1 LTGRRVLFPGGLP
14 GSFLFIPAGSHR
26 FRRVVWWR
34 WKEVSVVRRGDV
46 EGFPIAKGVMG
57 RVLLS
62 GERLMLLLVEIEAGG
77 VVPEHSHPHEQ
88 MGLCLKGRA
97 EFTAEGET
105 VLVEA
110 GSAYHFPS
118 GERHGV
124 RVVGRED
131 GLFLDV
137 FSPPRENYLKRS
149 QEAVKV
155 SRGAAVRGA

>member
-1 LTGRRVLFPGGLP
+1 MR
-14 GSFLFIPAGSHR
+14 
-26 FRRVVWWR
+26 
-34 WKEVSVVRRGDV
+34 VVRRGDV
-46 EGFPIAKGVMG
+46 EGFLVSEGVVG

-62 GERLMLLLVEIEAGG
+62 GERLMLFLVEIEAGA
-77 VVPEHSHPHEQ
+77 VVPEHSHSHEQ